1 MSHEGDPQNI
11 NVLNVKIG
19 GKDDIVLLRD
29 TNHFGTDV
37 NPIIPG
43 YDKDNSSLIGWFM
56 KTDTGYHLLD
66 YDKNLKK

>member
-1 MSHEGDPQNI
+1 MRLRRFYWFCTQR
-11 NVLNVKIG
+11 NVKIG
-19 GKDDIVLLRD
+19 GKDDTVLLRD

-43 YDKDNSSLIGWFM
+43 YDKDNSSFIGWFM